1 MVFKFH
7 TLDYTLSNIEEEA
20 MNRLVQE
27 ILKSGDVKTI
37 FDIESKLKKSF
48 GKVIQ
53 SMLEAEMTEHLGH
66 NKYEYSKENKEN
78 YRNGSSKKKVKSNL
92 GELEIE
98 IPRDRNGEF
107 EPKIIPK
114 YSRDISNIEQQI
126 INLYGMGT
134 TTREISNYIEDMYGF
149 SVSAEMVSNI
159 TDKIIPEMEEWKTRR
174 LEEIYPFV
182 YIDAIHFNVK
192 ENGVV
197 GKKAAYVTMGISTNG
212 IKEVLG
218 IYVGENETS
227 KFWMTVFN
235 NLKNRGLKDILIL
248 SSDGLTG
255 IKEAIQ
261 VAFPKTEH
269 QTCIV
274 HLTRNTLKY
283 VSHRDKGQF
292 AQDLKAIY
300 TASDEEIGKK
310 LMYETA
316 EKWKKKYPTAMDRW
330 EENWGII
337 SPFFKFSQKIRKM
350 IYTTNSIESLN
361 SCYRRLN
368 RARNVY
374 PSKDSLMKVLYLSTK
389 KVTKN
394 WTSRVPEWGEVLK
407 ELEIIYKDRI

>member
-1 MVFKFH
+1 
-7 TLDYTLSNIEEEA
+7 
-20 MNRLVQE
+20 MNKLVKE
-27 ILKSGDVKTI
+27 ILKNGDVKTV
-37 FDIESKLKKSF
+37 FDVESKLKQSF

-53 SMLEAEMTEHLGH
+53 SMLEEMNEHLGYER
-66 NKYEYSKENKEN
+66 YEYSKENKTN
-78 YRNGSSKKKVKSNL
+78 YRNGSSTKKVKSNL
-92 GELEIE
+92 GELEIK

-107 EPKIIPK
+107 EPIIVPK
-114 YSRDISNIEQQI
+114 HSRDISNIEQQI
-126 INLYGMGT
+126 INLYSMGT
-134 TTREISNYIEDMYGF
+134 STREISNYIEEMYGF

-182 YIDAIHFNVK
+182 YLDAIHFNVK
-192 ENGVV
+192 ENGVI
-197 GKKAAYVTMGISTNG
+197 GKKAAYVAMGISKEG

-218 IYVGENETS
+218 IYIGENES
-227 KFWMTVFN
+227 LKFWMTVFN
-235 NLKNRGLKDILIL
+235 NLKNRGIKDILVL

-283 VSHRDKGQF
+283 VSHKDKYKF

-310 LMYETA
+310 LMYEVA
-316 EKWKKKYPTAMDRW
+316 EKWKEKYPTAMDRW

-368 RARNVY
+368 KSRNVY
-374 PSKDSLMKVLYLSTK
+374 PTKDSLMKVLYLSTK

-394 WTSRVPEWGEVLK
+394 WTSKVPEWGEVLR
-407 ELEIIYKDRI
+407 ELEIIYNGRI

>member
-1 MVFKFH
+1 MSEKEKQLV
-7 TLDYTLSNIEEEA
+7 EEEA
-20 MNRLVQE
+20 MNKLVKE
-27 ILKSGDVKTI
+27 ILKNGDVKTV
-37 FDIESKLKKSF
+37 FDVETKLKQSF

-53 SMLEAEMTEHLGH
+53 SMLEEEMKEHLGH
-66 NKYEYSKENKEN
+66 EKYEYTKENKDN
-78 YRNGSSKKKVKSNL
+78 YRNGTTSKKVKSNF
-92 GELEIE
+92 GEIE
-98 IPRDRNGEF
+98 LNVPRDRKGEF
-107 EPKIIPK
+107 EPIIVPK
-114 YSRDISNIEQQI
+114 HSRDISNIENQI
-126 INLYGMGT
+126 INLYSIET
-134 TTREISNYIEDMYGF
+134 STREISEYIEEMYGF

-159 TDKIIPEMEEWKTRR
+159 TDKIIPEMEEWKSRR
-174 LEEIYPFV
+174 LEEVYPFV

-192 ENGVV
+192 ENGVI
-197 GKKAAYVTMGISTNG
+197 GKKAAYIAMGISING

-218 IYVGENETS
+218 IYIGENESS

-235 NLKNRGLKDILIL
+235 NLKNRGIKDILIL

-255 IKEAIQ
+255 IKEAIA

-283 VSHRDKGQF
+283 VSHKDKAQF

-316 EKWKKKYPTAMDRW
+316 DKWKVKYPTAMDRW

-361 SCYRRLN
+361 SSYRRLN
-368 RARNVY
+368 KARNVY
-374 PSKDSLMKVLYLSTK
+374 PTKESLMKVLYLSTRK
-389 KVTKN
+389 ATKN
-394 WTSRVPEWGEVLK
+394 WTSKVPGWGEVLR
-407 ELEIIYKDRI
+407 ELEITYKGRI

>member
-1 MVFKFH
+1 MKERER
-7 TLDYTLSNIEEEA
+7 NIEEEA

-197 GKKAAYVTMGISTNG
+197 GKKAAYVAMGISTNG

-235 NLKNRGLKDILIL
+235 NLKNRGLKDIIIL

>member
-1 MVFKFH
+1 MKEK
-7 TLDYTLSNIEEEA
+7 NEEDELMEKLA
-20 MNRLVQE
+20 KEMIKN
-27 ILKSGDVKTI
+27 GDVKSA
-37 FDIESKLKKSF
+37 FDVEEKLRKSF
-48 GKVIQ
+48 GKIIK
-53 SMLEAEMTEHLGH
+53 SMLEAEMNNHLGNEKYKH
-66 NKYEYSKENKEN
+66 QDNKEEN
-78 YRNGSSKKKVKSNL
+78 YRNGYSRKKVKSNL
-92 GELEIE
+92 GEIDLD

-107 EPKIIPK
+107 EPVIVPK
-114 YSRDISNIEQQI
+114 HSRDISRLETQI
-126 INLYGMGT
+126 IELYGMGN
-134 TTREISNYIEDMYGF
+134 TTRQISDFVESLYGF
-149 SVSAEMVSNI
+149 EVSAEMVSNI

-197 GKKAAYVTMGISTNG
+197 GKKAAYVAMGINLSG

-218 IYVGENETS
+218 IYIGENETS

-235 NLKNRGLKDILIL
+235 NLKNRGIKDIIIL
-248 SSDGLTG
+248 SSDGLAG

-283 VSHRDKGQF
+283 VSHKDKAKF
-292 AQDLKAIY
+292 AQDLKSIY

-316 EKWKKKYPTAMDRW
+316 ERWKEKYPTAMDRW

-350 IYTTNSIESLN
+350 IYTTNTIESLN

-368 RARNVY
+368 KARNVY
-374 PSKDSLMKVLYLSTK
+374 PTKESLMKVLYLSTK

-394 WTSRVPEWGEVLK
+394 WTSRVPEWGECLK
-407 ELEIIYKDRI
+407 ELEIMYEGRI